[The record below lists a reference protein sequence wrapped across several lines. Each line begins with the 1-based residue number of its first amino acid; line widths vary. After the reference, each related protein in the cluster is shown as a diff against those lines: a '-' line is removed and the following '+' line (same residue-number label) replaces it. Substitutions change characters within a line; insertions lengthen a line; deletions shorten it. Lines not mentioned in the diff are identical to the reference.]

1 MYRKI
6 YMFAL
11 VDSIF
16 YLSMADVLQNIVM
29 DYRYFTYHL
38 FERCDFNHV
47 RCLN

>member
-16 YLSMADVLQNIVM
+16 YLRMADVLQNTVI

-38 FERCDFNHV
+38 LEK
-47 RCLN
+47 